1 MNDVETLLR
10 TFGEVKSTF
19 GYEISKPNVFY
30 VDFRNKEW
38 MEKVES
44 VNPQIV
50 LCILH
55 GPKGKGFNYNEIKR
69 YLLQE
74 KGIPS
79 QMIILSTI
87 TKGKNLRSI
96 INKVLMQMCAKIG
109 GEPWAIDK
117 MPFTDVPTCIAS
129 IDFYEKSK
137 FPIMS
142 VCLSVNR
149 TFTKYCSVVV
159 EKDPKHEVN
168 ITNAMKIIFEN
179 VRNNFI

>member
-1 MNDVETLLR
+1 M
-10 TFGEVKSTF
+10 S
-19 GYEISKPNVFY
+19 
-30 VDFRNKEW
+30 
-38 MEKVES
+38 KVES

-50 LCILH
+50 FCILQ

-79 QMIILSTI
+79 QMILLNTI
-87 TKGKNLRSI
+87 SKGKNLRSI
-96 INKVLMQMCAKIG
+96 INKVLMQMCAKVG

-117 MPFTDVPTCIAS
+117 MPFIDVPTCVVS
-129 IDFYEKSK
+129 IDFFEKSRC
-137 FPIMS
+137 PIMS

-149 TFTKYCSVVV
+149 TFSKYCSVVV

-168 ITNAMKIIFEN
+168 ISNAMKIIFEN
-179 VRNNFI
+179 VILIFI